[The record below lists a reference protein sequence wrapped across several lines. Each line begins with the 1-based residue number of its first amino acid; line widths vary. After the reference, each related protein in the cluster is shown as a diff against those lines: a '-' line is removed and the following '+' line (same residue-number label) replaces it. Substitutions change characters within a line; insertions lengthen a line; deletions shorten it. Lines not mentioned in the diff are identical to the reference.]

1 MPDEV
6 SGLIDMKYPSEF
18 ATATYGQGKVVVTA
32 IQQTAAYAAMANGG
46 KLMWPHIVKDIV
58 DPKTGKIIQSFEP
71 QVVRQVVSPKNS

>member
-1 MPDEV
+1 MPNEV

-58 DPKTGKIIQSFEP
+58 DPKTGKSHSIFCAPSG
-71 QVVRQVVSPKNS
+71 